1 MTAYLSVEEADAYHN
16 LRMSAEIWGALSA
29 TEKARRLVNAS
40 DYIDSGYI
48 YLGKPSDTHQL
59 RAFPRNGDTDVP
71 VKVKNAVCELALE
84 ENLKKDIS
92 GEAVAAE
99 LDIEENK
106 IIIYDIDTYFDGDE
120 PDELL
125 EIKKEDLI
133 YILDRWIKFLEKP
146 ITDENYEEIFEMEDP
161 VVKVLKDGKYVII

>member
-48 YLGKPSDTHQL
+48 YLGTPSDTHQL

-84 ENLKKDIS
+84 ENLTQNPT
-92 GEAVAAE
+92 A
-99 LDIEENK
+99 
-106 IIIYDIDTYFDGDE
+106 
-120 PDELL
+120 LL
-125 EIKKEDLI
+125 
-133 YILDRWIKFLEKP
+133 
-146 ITDENYEEIFEMEDP
+146 
-161 VVKVLKDGKYVII
+161 